1 MEIGETDEKALVDA
15 FVGGSHEAFRQLFVR
30 YYPKVRYFIFG
41 LLKSEVESEDL
52 AQDVFVKLWA
62 NREHFSEVRNFGAY
76 LYVLARNTTFN
87 YIESKQIRQDNLD
100 DRLADEED
108 RATPYEDLVA
118 KDMQLLID
126 LVVEAMP
133 PQRRIVYKLSRE
145 VGLSNAEIAEKL
157 QLTKKTVENH
167 LNLALKEL
175 RNMILASLLLY
186 LC

>member
-76 LYVLARNTTFN
+76 LLC
-87 YIESKQIRQDNLD
+87 IG
-100 DRLADEED
+100 
-108 RATPYEDLVA
+108 A
-118 KDMQLLID
+118 K
-126 LVVEAMP
+126 
-133 PQRRIVYKLSRE
+133 Y
-145 VGLSNAEIAEKL
+145 NF
-157 QLTKKTVENH
+157 
-167 LNLALKEL
+167 
-175 RNMILASLLLY
+175 
-186 LC
+186 